1 MSLGT
6 TPRVLPPLLVGGALT
21 AALLAAVLFSL
32 LVGAGDVGPG
42 SALRALLTGDLGSPT
57 GEALLFVR
65 LPRAVLG
72 VLVGAALAVAGAV
85 MQLVTRNPLASPQTL
100 GVNGCAALATV
111 ASIVVATSWE
121 LGLVPA
127 FVGAAVGGAV
137 VLLLSAGGTRGPV
150 VLALAGL
157 ALHLL
162 ATALVQAFT
171 VLNDAAVDVVFWLNG
186 SLAGAQWG
194 EVRTALPFVVV
205 GLVGVLA
212 ATGRLQALSLGPEVV
227 TSLGQSY
234 ALTSA
239 GAIGLVTVLAGI
251 CVAVAGPIGFI
262 GLIVPHIVRALV
274 GRSPRWELALCAIT
288 GAALL
293 VGADTAARLVRWP
306 AETPVGVLTALVG
319 APVYLLLA
327 RRVVRGR

>member
-6 TPRVLPPLLVGGALT
+6 TPRVVPPLLVGGALA
-21 AALLAAVLFSL
+21 AALLAAVLLSL

-42 SALRALLTGDLGSPT
+42 SALRALLTGDLGSPA

-100 GVNGCAALATV
+100 GVNGCAALAMV
-111 ASIVVATSWE
+111 ASIVVATPWD
-121 LGLVPA
+121 LGPVPA
-127 FVGAAVGGAV
+127 FAGAAVGGAV

-205 GLVGVLA
+205 GLAGVLA

-239 GAIGLVTVLAGI
+239 GAIGLVTVLAGT
-251 CVAVAGPIGFI
+251 CVAVAGPIGFV

-274 GRSPRWELALCAIT
+274 GRSPRWELALCALA

-293 VGADTAARLVRWP
+293 VGADTGARLVRWP

>member
-57 GEALLFVR
+57 GEVLLFVR

-327 RRVVRGR
+327 RGVVRGR